1 MSPQT
6 ATVASPIHKKIV
18 ACPACESVDWQ
29 RMAGAPHPGYAIC
42 QCQNCRVVFSDP
54 MVAADAAWYSE
65 SWLYGLRESHT
76 GVAGGEYEVPW
87 NFAQALREM
96 QTAPRGTLLDVGC
109 AEGYFLYLAQKAGY
123 QVTGLD
129 FNPASL
135 AIARELL
142 GGSPVHQ
149 YSVEELSD
157 RFPGTQFDVVTIFE
171 VLEHTANPYQTIRSI
186 HKLLM
191 PGGKLF
197 LSVPGSERWP
207 RFFHPEVD
215 SPPHHLTLW
224 TEEALRKLLRRSGF
238 HVLDVRAKPLQ
249 AEDLGFHLRL
259 GLQGMIRKVRN
270 LNGGRI
276 LREQGRS
283 SSARQTDLGKRRL
296 ESTRKLAK
304 AGLQPFCWTL
314 RLHPRAGGF
323 TLFASCEKA

>member
-129 FNPASL
+129 FNPARGIERPVSGD
-135 AIARELL
+135 AVRCGHDFRGARTHRE
-142 GGSPVHQ
+142 S
-149 YSVEELSD
+149 LSD
-157 RFPGTQFDVVTIFE
+157 DT
-171 VLEHTANPYQTIRSI
+171 
-186 HKLLM
+186 
-191 PGGKLF
+191 
-197 LSVPGSERWP
+197 
-207 RFFHPEVD
+207 FHP
-215 SPPHHLTLW
+215 
-224 TEEALRKLLRRSGF
+224 
-238 HVLDVRAKPLQ
+238 
-249 AEDLGFHLRL
+249 
-259 GLQGMIRKVRN
+259 
-270 LNGGRI
+270 
-276 LREQGRS
+276 
-283 SSARQTDLGKRRL
+283 
-296 ESTRKLAK
+296 
-304 AGLQPFCWTL
+304 
-314 RLHPRAGGF
+314 
-323 TLFASCEKA
+323 